1 MDEFAITEDLFSGHH
16 FAKDCV
22 IRVIGVGSGG
32 CALLQ
37 WLINAQLRNAH
48 LLDFVAVDSDSTVLA
63 RSTAPCKIQIGADF
77 GSDLNRA
84 RAELEQALR
93 GSDLIILV
101 TALGGVTGSRQ
112 SRLAQDSEF

>member
-93 GSDLIILV
+93 G
-101 TALGGVTGSRQ
+101 
-112 SRLAQDSEF
+112 